1 LNCTDCDKDGE
12 FTELVPVEGNLW
24 RCKSCDYPVMLDR
37 YNKALRR
44 AEKAEAE
51 VERLR
56 EPVDCQKCINNED
69 TDQCR
74 YCIHND
80 NYIDR
85 YEE

>member
-1 LNCTDCDKDGE
+1 MDE
-12 FTELVPVEGNLW
+12 PIFTKINQQL
-24 RCKSCDYPVMLDR
+24 
-37 YNKALRR
+37 ALENERL
-44 AEKAEAE
+44 KAE